1 MWIRSRG
8 EETILSCRVHPNAPR
23 NRIEKVQDDQLVV
36 RLNSPPVEGK
46 ANKALIKLL
55 AKTLHLAPSRLSIQA
70 PSQLHPW
77 EITARSGFSPSRVQA
92 REKSGRWEMRGT
104 NPLR

>member
-8 EETILSCRVHPNAPR
+8 EETILTCRVHPNAPQ

-46 ANKALIKLL
+46 ANKALLKLL
-55 AKTLHLAPSRLSIQA
+55 AKTLHVAPSRLTLIQGDKSRTKVIA
-70 PSQLHPW
+70 IQD
-77 EITARSGFSPSRVQA
+77 ITPEQVLDILDLPDN
-92 REKSGRWEMRGT
+92 EE
-104 NPLR
+104 

>member
-8 EETILSCRVHPNAPR
+8 GETILTCRVHPNAPQ

-46 ANKALIKLL
+46 ANKALLKLL
-55 AKTLHLAPSRLSIQA
+55 AKTLHVAPSRLTLIQGDKSRTKVIA
-70 PSQLHPW
+70 IQD
-77 EITARSGFSPSRVQA
+77 ITPEQVLDILDLPDN
-92 REKSGRWEMRGT
+92 EE
-104 NPLR
+104 

>member
-8 EETILSCRVHPNAPR
+8 EETILTCRVHTNAPQ

-46 ANKALIKLL
+46 ANKALLKLL
-55 AKTLHLAPSRLSIQA
+55 AKTLHVAPSRLTLIQGDKSRTKVIA
-70 PSQLHPW
+70 IQD
-77 EITARSGFSPSRVQA
+77 ITPEQVLDILDLPDN
-92 REKSGRWEMRGT
+92 EE
-104 NPLR
+104 